1 MYNIQEVKNKKMQL
15 EVDQSG
21 KIELLSQD
29 TIIACSNDRQYSIKI
44 PKKIKQYIHY
54 NYKSKIKQLN
64 YKLFSIGVYCCIENF
79 LKNSQL
85 IIIDDEYH
93 GKNNLVKSILIS
105 YIKRKYKSFDEKLIK
120 IALIT
125 RNSNAHHVAIETFRG
140 EHKPNEVLTEK
151 QIWRLLK

>member
-1 MYNIQEVKNKKMQL
+1 MNQI

-29 TIIACSNDRQYSIKI
+29 TIIAYSNDRQYSI
-44 PKKIKQYIHY
+44 
-54 NYKSKIKQLN
+54 
-64 YKLFSIGVYCCIENF
+64 
-79 LKNSQL
+79 
-85 IIIDDEYH
+85 
-93 GKNNLVKSILIS
+93 
-105 YIKRKYKSFDEKLIK
+105 R

-125 RNSNAHHVAIETFRG
+125 RNSNAHHVAIETFRE